1 MESISKSFARRQSL
15 YICGIV
21 AILFVIASALAI
33 RQSVNQSSEE
43 AEKNATAQLDIIT
56 LKIEN
61 IMATAS
67 DAVNNVAFEAISEL
81 TSDKPDTEKLFD
93 ITRQLVERN
102 EAIIGSIL
110 ALPEYYLGDEKFFAA
125 YSFRDPETGVVTTS
139 QVGNEDYDYLAM
151 DWYLVPKLLDR
162 PYWGDPYFDEG
173 AGNISMCTY
182 SCPLK
187 DEQGRFIGVFTADLP
202 IEWLSEVVNDIKPY
216 PSSYNLMIGKDAS
229 YIVHTNPDRI
239 LRETIFT
246 ATYDMA
252 DTTVR
257 HIGREMVAGHR
268 GSCELQND
276 ADKSMVFYTPVPSS
290 GWSVAMVCPLK
301 DIYRGTRQMTFT
313 LAGTLLLIL
322 ILLFVIINYVIG
334 RMTKPLKLFSDSAR
348 KIAEGDFNAPL
359 PEIESEDEMRMLKDS
374 FHHMQVSL
382 TDYIERLTETTSVK
396 ERIESELNIARE
408 IQMSMIPKIFPP
420 YPDRNDIDIY
430 ASMRPAKEVGGDLY
444 DFFLDE
450 GKMYFAVG
458 DVSGKGVPASLFMA
472 VSRSIFRSIATS
484 LGNPGAI
491 ISAMNNAI
499 CDGND
504 ANMFVT
510 LFVGIVDLDT
520 LEMTYS
526 NAGHN
531 PPVVM
536 SREGK
541 VSFIDVGSCSGLPVG
556 LFSDQ
561 TYQNSVMQLAP
572 EDKLILYTDGLTEAE
587 NKSAELYGDDRLLK
601 ALSKPGFAEMGV
613 RDLLEN
619 VLADVEGHVAG
630 AAQSDDLTVMVMLF
644 RGEVEVLNRVQ
655 DDVRGV
661 QDDVNRVNYRK
672 IELHNEITQLAPM
685 AAWIESTCEEFGAS
699 MSLTMSINLAL
710 EEAVSNVIMYAYPDN
725 GVSATFFV
733 DFDLDENDIA
743 TWRIVDT
750 GKPFDPTAKEDA
762 DLDLDVMDRPI
773 GGLGIFMVKE
783 IMDEV
788 SYSREDGQNILSMK
802 IYIKK

>member
-1 MESISKSFARRQSL
+1 MESISKSFARRQSI

-21 AILFVIASALAI
+21 AVLFLLAAGLAI
-33 RQSVNQSSEE
+33 QQSVTQSSEE

-56 LKIEN
+56 LRIEN
-61 IMATAS
+61 IMASAS
-67 DAVNNVAFEAISEL
+67 YAVDNVAFEAIEEL
-81 TSDKPDTEKLFD
+81 SREKPDTERLFN

-102 EAIIGSIL
+102 EAIVGSIL
-110 ALPEYYLGDEKFFAA
+110 ALPEYSLNGEKFFAA
-125 YSFRDPETGVVTTS
+125 YSFMDFETGDVSTS
-139 QVGNEDYDYLAM
+139 QVGNEDYYYFAM
-151 DWYLVPKLLDR
+151 DWYLVPKLLDK

-182 SCPLK
+182 SRPLK
-187 DEQGRFIGVFTADLP
+187 DRDGKFIGVLTADLP
-202 IEWLSEVVNDIKPY
+202 IEWLSEVVNEIKPY
-216 PSSYNLMIGKDAS
+216 KSSYNLMVGKDAS
-229 YIVHTNPDRI
+229 YIVHTDPERI

-246 ATYDMA
+246 ATYNME
-252 DTTVR
+252 DTTVF
-257 HIGREMVAGHR
+257 HIGREMVSGRR
-268 GSCELQND
+268 GSQLLEND
-276 ADKSMVFYTPVPSS
+276 DTTSLVFYTPVPSS
-290 GWSVAMVCPLK
+290 GWSVAMVCPLR
-301 DIYRGTRQMTFT
+301 DVYRETKRMGYT
-313 LAGTLLLIL
+313 LAIIL
-322 ILLFVIINYVIG
+322 FIIQLLLFVIINYVIG
-334 RMTKPLKLFSDSAR
+334 KMTEPLKSFSESAR

-382 TDYIERLTETTSVK
+382 TDYIDRLTETTSAK

-444 DFFLDE
+444 DFFLDD

-472 VSRSIFRSIATS
+472 VTRSIFRSIATS
-484 LGNPGAI
+484 AGDPGAI
-491 ISAMNNAI
+491 ISAMNNAM

-510 LFVGIVDLDT
+510 LFVGIVDLNT

-531 PPVVM
+531 PPVIMGRDGSVAFLD
-536 SREGK
+536 
-541 VSFIDVGSCSGLPVG
+541 VSACSGLPVG
-556 LFSDQ
+556 LFEDQ
-561 TYQNSVMQLAP
+561 EYLDGSLLLSSGDRLV
-572 EDKLILYTDGLTEAE
+572 LYTDGLTEAE
-587 NKSAELYGDDRLLK
+587 NRKADLYGDDRLLK
-601 ALSKPGFAEMGV
+601 TLAKPGFAQMGV
-613 RDLLEN
+613 RDLLESII
-619 VLADVEGHVAG
+619 ADVEGHVAG
-630 AAQSDDLTVMVMLF
+630 APQSDDLTVMVMEF
-644 RGEVEVLNRVQ
+644 RGNSEASQKV
-655 DDVRGV
+655 DDESSLST
-661 QDDVNRVNYRK
+661 DYRR
-672 IELHNEITQLAPM
+672 IVLHNEISQLAPM
-685 AAWIESTCEEFGAS
+685 AAWIEETCAEFGAS
-699 MSLTMSINLAL
+699 PSLTMSINLAL
-710 EEAVSNVIMYAYPDN
+710 EEAVTNVIMYAYPDN

-733 DFDLDENDIA
+733 DFDYARDGVA

-762 DLDLDVMDRPI
+762 DLTLDVMDRPI

-788 SYSREDGQNILSMK
+788 SYVREDGQNILIMK
-802 IYIKK
+802 INLNK

>member
-1 MESISKSFARRQSL
+1 MEAISKSFARRQSI

-21 AILFVIASALAI
+21 AVLFFVAAFLAI
-33 RQSVNQSSEE
+33 RQSVNHSSAE

-56 LKIEN
+56 LRIEN
-61 IMATAS
+61 IMASAS
-67 DAVNNVAFEAISEL
+67 DAVNNVAFEAIEEL
-81 TSDKPDTEKLFD
+81 AMENPDTGRLFH
-93 ITRQLVERN
+93 ITSQLVERN
-102 EAIIGSIL
+102 EAIVGSIL
-110 ALPEYYLGDEKFFAA
+110 ALPEYALNGEKFFAA
-125 YSFRDPETGVVTTS
+125 YSFRDPETGEVTTS
-139 QVGNEDYDYLAM
+139 QVGNVDYDYFAM
-151 DWYLVPKLLDR
+151 DWYLVPKLLDK
-162 PYWGDPYFDEG
+162 PYWSDPYFDEG

-182 SCPLK
+182 SLPLK
-187 DEQGRFIGVFTADLP
+187 DKDGKFIGVFTADLP
-202 IEWLSEVVNDIKPY
+202 IEWLSEVVNEIKPY
-216 PSSYNLMIGKDAS
+216 KSSYNLMVGKDAS
-229 YIVHTNPDRI
+229 YIVHTDPDRI

-246 ATYDMA
+246 ATHNME
-252 DTTVR
+252 DTTVF

-268 GSCELQND
+268 GSQLLEND
-276 ADKSMVFYTPVPSS
+276 DTTSVVFYTPVPSS
-290 GWSVAMVCPLK
+290 GWSVAMVCPLR
-301 DIYRGTRQMTFT
+301 DIYRETQRMGYT
-313 LAGTLLLIL
+313 LALTLFIVLV
-322 ILLFVIINYVIG
+322 LLFVIINYVIG
-334 RMTKPLKLFSDSAR
+334 KMTEPLHQFSESAR

-359 PEIESEDEMRMLKDS
+359 PEIESEDEMHMLKES

-382 TDYIERLTETTSVK
+382 TDYIEQLKETTSVK

-450 GKMYFAVG
+450 GKLYFAVG

-472 VSRSIFRSIATS
+472 VTRSIFRSIAAS
-484 LGNPGAI
+484 MGDPGKI
-491 ISAMNNAI
+491 ISAMNEAM

-510 LFVGIVDLDT
+510 LFIGVVDLDT
-520 LEMTYS
+520 LKMTYS

-531 PPVVM
+531 PPVIM
-536 SREGK
+536 GRDGS
-541 VSFIDVGSCSGLPVG
+541 VSFIPVDSCSGLPIG
-556 LFSDQ
+556 LFGGQDYADASL
-561 TYQNSVMQLAP
+561 QLSS

-587 NKSAELYGDDRLLK
+587 NKKAELYGDDRLLK
-601 ALSKPGFAEMGV
+601 TLAKPGLAQLGV

-630 AAQSDDLTVMVMLF
+630 APQSDDLTMMVMLF
-644 RGEVEVLNRVQ
+644 KGDALAVE
-655 DDVRGV
+655 DVKNV
-661 QDDVNRVNYRK
+661 SDSSSTNYRK

-685 AAWIESTCEEFGAS
+685 ASWIEEVCGEFGAS
-699 MSLTMSINLAL
+699 MALTMSINLAL
-710 EEAVSNVIMYAYPDN
+710 EEAVTNVIMYAYPDN

-733 DFDLDENDIA
+733 DFDLDGDVA

-750 GKPFDPTAKEDA
+750 GKPFDPTAKQDA
-762 DLDLDVMDRPI
+762 DLTLDVMDRPI

-788 SYSREDGQNILSMK
+788 SYSRENGQNILIMK
-802 IYIKK
+802 INLKK